1 MLFEML
7 HPIAAWCNTQIPEKW
22 SIEWLTIG
30 KANYN
35 TVNIGKAMTNME
47 FASKTVHG
55 YTKYLCVVIEDAER
69 EEKQAQDAELI

>member
-1 MLFEML
+1 
-7 HPIAAWCNTQIPEKW
+7 
-22 SIEWLTIG
+22 
-30 KANYN
+30 
-35 TVNIGKAMTNME
+35 MTNME